1 MRKALTYF
9 LTFEH
14 PRPNSQTNTI
24 LSKLRN
30 WLILMFEG
38 YDIQP
43 RVFHFPK
50 SQPSK
55 ASSCYCGCGRGS
67 KTQVTLFSQLKL
79 SAGFKEKVVNL
90 SWEIPMKF

>member
-24 LSKLRN
+24 LL
-30 WLILMFEG
+30 FEG

-55 ASSCYCGCGRGS
+55 AFSCYCGCGRGS